1 MSKDEQ
7 KYSEMQCSMP
17 AALSVFGAKSKIVLT
32 GVRGRIP
39 RETIYLILQTLQW

>member
-1 MSKDEQ
+1 MCQNGQ
-7 KYSEMQCSMP
+7 KYSELQCRMP

-32 GVRGRIP
+32 CVRGRIP